1 MISMVF
7 RNSTVATYILILS
20 VLGFYHLVFEIWNEG
35 QSIGKKA
42 LGLRVVNLRGTT
54 PTLQS
59 YILRWLFRIIDI
71 GGSLGTL
78 ALGFV
83 STTAN
88 NQRIGDII
96 AQTLVI
102 NLKSDKHIGLA
113 DLSNFYSR
121 EKSITFPKLERY
133 SDSDMLLVKESL
145 NRYSKYPSTENELII
160 AELADRIQHD
170 LELNRQLHPDNVV
183 FLESILEDY
192 ILLTR

>member
-1 MISMVF
+1 MLATCIDFIILGTYSIIISMIF
-7 RNSTVATYILILS
+7 QGSTVATYMLILF
-20 VLGFYHLVFEIWNEG
+20 VMGFYHLAFEILNNG

-59 YILRWLFRIIDI
+59 YVLRWMFRLIDI

-83 STTAN
+83 STTVN

-102 NLKSDKHIGLA
+102 KLKSDKQTSLSE
-113 DLSNFYSR
+113 LSNFYNR
-121 EKSITFPKLERY
+121 EKQITFPVLRK
-133 SDSDMLLVKESL
+133 
-145 NRYSKYPSTENELII
+145 
-160 AELADRIQHD
+160 
-170 LELNRQLHPDNVV
+170 
-183 FLESILEDY
+183 
-192 ILLTR
+192 